1 MYGGSIM
8 NTKNK
13 KAFTLIELL
22 VVVLIIGI
30 LAAIAIPKYQF
41 AVEKTKAAQAFSI
54 LKILNNATETYHLT
68 HGKYPD
74 RNDWDALDITIP
86 HISIDRQNILISK
99 YFRINLMVNYHF
111 VGNHI
116 QSPLKNDI
124 ILTLLSSP
132 YPENTKGKYTC
143 RYHDGSSIHKKLCE
157 TICGTTDS
165 SKFTAVNGTHYCW
178 FNNWNI

>member
-1 MYGGSIM
+1 MH
-8 NTKNK
+8 NNR

-30 LAAIAIPKYQF
+30 LAAIALPQYQF

-54 LKILNNATETYHLT
+54 LQILNNATERYYLT
-68 HGKYPD
+68 HDQYPSV
-74 RNDWDALDITIP
+74 NDWDALDITIA

-116 QSPLKNDI
+116 QSPLLANNGI
-124 ILTLLSSP
+124 NMLLSAP
-132 YPENTKGKYTC
+132 YPKNTKGKYTC
-143 RYHDGSSIHKKLCE
+143 RYADSSSLHKKLCE